1 MPWRAGQE
9 GKGSEATGSGRTR
22 LWHESCPDTRS
33 GTTPTGG
40 ARLSVAAGGEGRDGL
55 GRRKRKSNGPAMGE
69 FGPREKKKKKGRGR
83 WAGPAG
89 LKTRGG
95 KRKDF
100 AFLKLNQTIQFKL
113 KFREF
118 KFEPNNKQ

>member
-40 ARLSVAAGGEGRDGL
+40 ARLSVAVGGEGRDGL
-55 GRRKRKSNGPAMGE
+55 GRRKKKSNGRRWGV
-69 FGPREKKKKKGRGR
+69 
-83 WAGPAG
+83 WAGGEVNGPAALLSWAAG
-89 LKTRGG
+89 RKRRAGPVWAENEFSPFFS
-95 KRKDF
+95 KRKT
-100 AFLKLNQTIQFKL
+100 NTFK
-113 KFREF
+113 F
-118 KFEPNNKQ
+118 KFEHKDSNSN